1 MFVMMMIKV
10 MVTRMMVDDDGDF
23 LAMMW
28 TMTFFGLFRINVTNV
43 FRIASL
49 QEKYL
54 HNTALY
60 MFPFASDASV

>member
-28 TMTFFGLFRINVTNV
+28 TMTFFGFFKCFYNRFTPK
-43 FRIASL
+43 
-49 QEKYL
+49 KYL

-60 MFPFASDASV
+60 MFPFASDTSV